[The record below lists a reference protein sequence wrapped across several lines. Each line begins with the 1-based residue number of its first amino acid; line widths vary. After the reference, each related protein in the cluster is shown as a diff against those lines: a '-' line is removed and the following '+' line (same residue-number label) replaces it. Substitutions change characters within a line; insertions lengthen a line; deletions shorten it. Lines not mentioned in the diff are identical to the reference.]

1 MVPGGEAGSGS
12 GRVWQDISTELMRR
26 ERSSRDEGGRGG
38 HRRGRRWNYARGVCG
53 GESRGSLLFYICCS
67 LLRKA
72 SRRDVTVFSQLPLSS
87 GRLPEVLVG
96 VLGIDGLVVR
106 CPTNWARRELVH
118 TAIIGCRLGV
128 QLFGSARVAHLVPA
142 LSQLDEPYRLQANGT
157 FAHAGPVHRA
167 SCSHRHRAD
176 R

>member
-1 MVPGGEAGSGS
+1 MKADEEDIAADAVGTT
-12 GRVWQDISTELMRR
+12 RVGYVW
-26 ERSSRDEGGRGG
+26 
-38 HRRGRRWNYARGVCG
+38 RGVSG
-53 GESRGSLLFYICCS
+53 FLL
-67 LLRKA
+67 LHLRKA

-96 VLGIDGLVVR
+96 VFGIDGLVVR
-106 CPTNWARRELVH
+106 CPTDWARRELVH
-118 TAIIGCRLGV
+118 TILDCRLGV
-128 QLFGSARVAHLVPA
+128 QLFGSARVAHLVGA

-167 SCSHRHRAD
+167 SRSHRHRAE

>member
-12 GRVWQDISTELMRR
+12 GRVLQDISTELMRR

-38 HRRGRRWNYARGVCG
+38 HRRGRRWNRARGVCG
-53 GESRGSLLFYICCS
+53 EGVVSGLPITSITS

-72 SRRDVTVFSQLPLSS
+72 SLRQVTVFSQLPLSS
-87 GRLPEVLVG
+87 GRLPEVLEG
-96 VLGIDGLVVR
+96 VFGIDGLVVR
-106 CPTNWARRELVH
+106 CPTHWARRELVH
-118 TAIIGCRLGV
+118 AILDCRLGV
-128 QLFGSARVAHLVPA
+128 QLFGSARVAHLVGA

-167 SCSHRHRAD
+167 SRSHRHRAD